1 MFENNEICPC
11 IFIKKTTSGFA
22 IVIVYVDDLNLVG
35 NLEELVKTTT
45 YLKDEFEIKDLRKIK
60 FYLGLQIEHLSNR
73 KFIH

>member
-60 FYLGLQIEHLSNR
+60 FYFGLQIEHLSNR